1 MQKREK
7 CDIRYIFTPDEK
19 AQMLK
24 RSGGVCVHCGK
35 KLKLNSKD
43 LTAEHIIPLSKGGK
57 NNKDNLVAL
66 CKACNHDKGND
77 VVWSGWY
84 KYANEELRTSIAR
97 MYKRYF
103 RDYDHLDN
111 NHYTRCDR
119 YGFYIDIDAKTGD
132 IVDKNVPWKP
142 IVVQKGVEIRRAT
155 CGDLEKIC
163 QAYKKF
169 NKIHNLNHDDK
180 FVRKTLST
188 VMRHGCVWYSEN
200 NNGIQFVV
208 PMLIMQCEFEGSM
221 KKALFN
227 SKKANVK
234 QCELTAMYIISLSRR
249 NIYYNAMMSFI
260 LQVAHDLA
268 ESLGVRNLP
277 VSIDGYDD
285 GLLGSFLSHYFES
298 YTPYGDMLRS
308 RMVFCDYEPEEVDDT
323 GIKGRAKELS
333 NENYIDMLRDVSL
346 KLKEAGITP
355 ITPKQFVDEVKE

>member
-1 MQKREK
+1 
-7 CDIRYIFTPDEK
+7 
-19 AQMLK
+19 
-24 RSGGVCVHCGK
+24 
-35 KLKLNSKD
+35 
-43 LTAEHIIPLSKGGK
+43 
-57 NNKDNLVAL
+57 
-66 CKACNHDKGND
+66 
-77 VVWSGWY
+77 
-84 KYANEELRTSIAR
+84 
-97 MYKRYF
+97 
-103 RDYDHLDN
+103 
-111 NHYTRCDR
+111 
-119 YGFYIDIDAKTGD
+119 
-132 IVDKNVPWKP
+132 
-142 IVVQKGVEIRRAT
+142 
-155 CGDLEKIC
+155 
-163 QAYKKF
+163 
-169 NKIHNLNHDDK
+169 
-180 FVRKTLST
+180 
-188 VMRHGCVWYSEN
+188 
-200 NNGIQFVV
+200 
-208 PMLIMQCEFEGSM
+208 M

-298 YTPYGDMLRS
+298 YTTYGDMLRS
-308 RMVFCDYEPEEVDDT
+308 RMVFCDYEPEKVDDT